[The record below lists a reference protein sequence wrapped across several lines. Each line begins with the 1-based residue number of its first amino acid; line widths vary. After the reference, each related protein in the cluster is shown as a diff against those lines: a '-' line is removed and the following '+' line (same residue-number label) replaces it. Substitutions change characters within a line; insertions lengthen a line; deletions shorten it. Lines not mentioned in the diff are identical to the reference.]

1 MTSDEHWFR
10 ERNPLLAGLPS
21 FDDLG
26 DFAERLAFH
35 PTAGLDLEKLT
46 IFQRTELLTA
56 DKMPLQPT
64 AQSIRVAVKCLGM
77 LRGSLQ
83 VRNPVR
89 AENRRRY
96 WDYIMTDD
104 VKKPP
109 LMPSPVS
116 GVSVLVIKG
125 PTGTAK
131 TVTIR
136 RLCNLLPQVIQ
147 HGPHQEAGWFSMP
160 QLVYL
165 FTTLSSD
172 GTRGGFLIQMLMDLD
187 RALGTEYATTL
198 PSKFRT
204 IERLAVA
211 VVVRLV
217 AHHTGIIFIDE
228 GQLRNLMSSD
238 QSVLMQLFLLTLMN
252 SGIPVVLMGNE
263 LAFDWVDYSQDLSR
277 LNTVPTEY
285 FHPVGAIESPDA
297 EDDWNALFDGI
308 SRYYVMPTP
317 FGDRKQCSAVLRRC
331 SGGVHRLGLSLWCE
345 AQLEKIFAG
354 GGESIGPE
362 DILAVY
368 QSRNFDKLRPLADG
382 FALKDASRLTGYDD
396 VDAAFYERVWAKPA
410 THKAEK
416 TPTSDESV
424 VKMNKSERG
433 KRSEQSKLK
442 AEQTRRKNQQK
453 KRDALDSTLSEDDL
467 RKKGLQEFHIT
478 GLDELLEQLNNEV
491 KKGSGS
497 E

>member
-1 MTSDEHWFR
+1 MSNDGHWFH
-10 ERNPLLAGLPS
+10 ERNPLLDAIPA
-21 FDDLG
+21 FDDLP
-26 DFAERLAFH
+26 DFVERLAFH
-35 PTAGLDLEKLT
+35 PTQGLDLKALT
-46 IFQRTELLTA
+46 IFQRVELLTA

-64 AQSIRVAVKCLGM
+64 SQSIRIAVKCLGM

-83 VRNPVR
+83 VRNPIR

-96 WDYIMTDD
+96 WDYIKTDD
-104 VKKPP
+104 LKKPL

-147 HGPHQEAGWFSMP
+147 HGPCEEAGWLSMS

-187 RALGTEYATTL
+187 RALGTTYATTL

-228 GQLRNLMSSD
+228 GQLRNLMKSD
-238 QSVLMQLFLLTLMN
+238 QAELMQLFLLALIN

-263 LAFDWVDYSQDLSR
+263 LAFDWINYSQDLSR

-285 FHPVGAIESPDA
+285 CHPVGAMDSDDT
-297 EDDWNALFDGI
+297 EDDWGALSSGI
-308 SRYYVMPTP
+308 LRYYVLPEP
-317 FGDRKQCSAVLRRC
+317 IIDKEQCARTLRIC
-331 SGGVHRLGLSLWCE
+331 SGGNARLGLTLCCE
-345 AQLEKIFAG
+345 TQLEQIFSSATCM
-354 GGESIGPE
+354 GPD
-362 DILAVY
+362 DILRTY
-368 QSRNFDKLRPLADG
+368 RGRGFDALRPLAEG
-382 FALKDASRLTGYDD
+382 FAERRADKLLAYPD
-396 VDAAFYERVWAKPA
+396 VDAAYYARIWEKKTEADEERPPDPTGGTDKKA
-410 THKAEK
+410 TQGRGKQSEQTKFKAEK
-416 TPTSDESV
+416 TRE
-424 VKMNKSERG
+424 
-433 KRSEQSKLK
+433 
-442 AEQTRRKNQQK
+442 KNRQK
-453 KRDALDSTLSEDDL
+453 KREELEKTLSDDDI
-467 RKKGLQEFHIT
+467 RKKGVQELHIA
-478 GLDELLEQLNNEV
+478 GLDAMMERLQREV
-491 KKGSGS
+491 EG
-497 E
+497 ETDAE